1 MFEVPENQSTIF
13 SMRIFVL
20 ECPLSY
26 IQSEPGQ
33 CIRMDNQRCFTDSVM
48 LLASSLDEDKQLG
61 VMEGK
66 EMGIVWVYHREDGSG
81 KG

>member
-1 MFEVPENQSTIF
+1 
-13 SMRIFVL
+13 
-20 ECPLSY
+20 
-26 IQSEPGQ
+26 
-33 CIRMDNQRCFTDSVM
+33 MDNQRCFTDSVM